1 MTMPVAVT
9 SRASKILEIGMVLYL
24 TIYAFEGPIRYLLL
38 HLGLDEVILLRDAM
52 LALILL
58 PVFVTSG
65 IGPVARIYLAWF
77 VAILGIHSIIIYA
90 NFRDPTVVAYV
101 FKEFMPVL
109 YGIVLGRL
117 SGAPSRFVVY
127 AFAALWC
134 VTVFGLVLDKFVL
147 TFPWTGLSTVVG
159 GIKVDVG
166 HDWQIHG
173 FDKRVGGFTR
183 SSIHAALF
191 LPLMSMLPLVSVR
204 RWSLRFLI
212 TAVTCACVLLTTQK
226 GALVGYILVSVCFLL
241 GYGAIRGALKAAFV
255 TGLLLTFTLPPLLS
269 GMILPSGGG
278 VFSLSSFAMRTA
290 LTWPDAFR
298 WIGHNEVFPFGVGL
312 GGIGGAQRL
321 YAPGE
326 FNAGDNMFLFLYA
339 SFGVMTFVYVGY
351 LSYLCLSEGRRKAQ
365 FDLFPRAVV
374 AFHFTYGAVMSIV
387 EDQSSC
393 IILGLSIG
401 YLLFART
408 PEPVAEPAASNAASG
423 LVAPRRAG
431 RGKPVLVEPPVS
443 AA

>member
-1 MTMPVAVT
+1 MTMPIAVRPRVA
-9 SRASKILEIGMVLYL
+9 KILEIGMVAYL
-24 TIYAFEGPIRYLLL
+24 TVYAFEGPIRYLLL
-38 HLGLDEVILLRDAM
+38 QLGLDDLILLRDAM
-52 LALILL
+52 LALLLL
-58 PVFVTSG
+58 PVFFTPG
-65 IGPVARIYLAWF
+65 IGPIARTYLAWF
-77 VAILGIHSIIIYA
+77 VAILGIHAIIIYA
-90 NFRDPTVVAYV
+90 NFHEATVIAYV
-101 FKEFMPVL
+101 FKEFTPVL
-109 YGIVLGRL
+109 FGVILGRL

-134 VTVFGLVLDKFVL
+134 VTVVGLVLDKFVL

-159 GIKVDVG
+159 GLKVDVG
-166 HDWQIHG
+166 HDWQTHG

-212 TAVTCACVLLTTQK
+212 TAVTCGCVLLTTQK
-226 GALVGYILVSVCFLL
+226 GALVGYLLVSVCFLV
-241 GYGAIRGALKAAFV
+241 GYNAIRGSLKAAYV
-255 TGLLLTFTLPPLLS
+255 AGLLLTFSLPPLLS
-269 GMILPSGGG
+269 GITLPSSGG

-290 LTWPDAFR
+290 MTWPDAFR
-298 WIGHNEVFPFGVGL
+298 WISHNEVFPFGVGL
-312 GGIGGAQRL
+312 GGMGGAQRL
-321 YAPGE
+321 YSPGE
-326 FNAGDNMFLFLYA
+326 FNPGDNMFLFLYA

-351 LSYLCLSEGRRKAQ
+351 LSFICLADGKRKAQ

-401 YLLFART
+401 YLLFARS
-408 PEPVAEPAASNAASG
+408 PEAAEQTLFAPVGGPRKAARASQDVLTNPPLPAA
-423 LVAPRRAG
+423 
-431 RGKPVLVEPPVS
+431 
-443 AA
+443 